1 MTNLKKFSLLADS
14 LCIYD
19 FSDDAVFNSFN
30 KLLKTKDEIDLISN
44 YRDFYRTLPKEK
56 SFKKYLYN
64 AILTNEN
71 NFTKHAVF
79 RDAEIDDELK
89 NAAQED
95 LKKLSLLSTFC
106 TNDIYFEV
114 FDSDIKEILCS
125 MPKIKSDKT
134 NPNWNE
140 KTDEIVEYTRKNGY
154 GIFTKS
160 KAFSWRNK
168 ELCPILSFDRTK
180 LSDLKNYEIQRKK
193 VTDNT
198 ESFVDG
204 YPANNV
210 LLYGDR
216 GTGKSSTVHAVLN
229 EYADRGLRM
238 IELSKKSIPE
248 LPVLLEKLNDCPL
261 KFIIFIDDLSF
272 DSDDDS
278 FAELKA
284 ALEGSLSAKQS
295 NTLIYATSNR
305 RHLVKET
312 FSSRDGDEVHRADTI
327 QEQMSLS
334 DRFGLTVTFTNP
346 DKKNYLEIIDKLA
359 FDRGLEIE
367 QEKLHQKA
375 EQWALAK
382 GGRNPRC
389 AKQFINYVESCEKR
403 SKSW

>member
-19 FSDDAVFNSFN
+19 FSNDSVFKSFT

-44 YRDFYRTLPKEK
+44 YRDFYRTLPCEK
-56 SFKKYLYN
+56 SFSKYLYD
-64 AILTNEN
+64 AVLTNEN
-71 NFTKHAVF
+71 EFTKRVAF
-79 RDAEIDDELK
+79 PYEKIDSSLKDAAIS
-89 NAAQED
+89 D
-95 LKKLSLLSTFC
+95 LKKLSTLSTFC

-114 FDSDIKEILCS
+114 SDEDVKEILYS
-125 MPKIKSDKT
+125 MPKISSAVE
-134 NPNWNE
+134 NPKWNE
-140 KTDEIVEYTRKNGY
+140 KTDEIIAFSRKNGC
-154 GIFTKS
+154 GIFAKS

-168 ELCPILSFDRTK
+168 ELCPIQSFDRTK

-193 VTDNT
+193 VIDNT

-229 EYADRGLRM
+229 EYSDKGLRM

-248 LPVLLEKLNDCPL
+248 LPVLLEKLNGCPL

-284 ALEGSLSAKQS
+284 ALEGSLSAKQN

-359 FDRGLEIE
+359 LDRKIYVE
-367 QEKLHQKA
+367 QTKLHQKA

-403 SKSW
+403 GKEW